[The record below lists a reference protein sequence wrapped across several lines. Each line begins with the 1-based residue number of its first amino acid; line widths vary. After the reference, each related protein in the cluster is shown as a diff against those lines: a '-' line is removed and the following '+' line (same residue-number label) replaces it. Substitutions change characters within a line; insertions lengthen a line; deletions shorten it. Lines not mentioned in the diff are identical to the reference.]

1 MPEFRATLC
10 TGCGTEVAGSLNA
23 CPACHRLLHADELNR
38 LAAAARSAASEGR
51 LSDALAHWRA
61 AQDLLPPQSRQHAA
75 IGAEIVALSQRVEAG
90 GLTGALAG
98 PRPSVVDSA
107 NLRKKLGAI
116 GGVAAAAALLLW
128 KFKAVALFLLT
139 KGKLLILGLSNAGT
153 SLSLLASFGVYWSIW
168 GWKFAAGLVL
178 SIYIHEMG
186 HVFALQRYGIK
197 ATAPMFIPGFG
208 ALIRLKQYPRTPR
221 EEARVGLAG
230 PLAGLAA
237 ALVSYGIYW
246 ATSAPIFAVI
256 AKFGGLI
263 NLFNLT
269 PVLGLDGSHAFT
281 SLTTWQRWVC
291 VAALGGMWYLSGEGM
306 LVLILIVALI
316 RAIASRGSDAP
327 DGWALTTFVFLTV
340 TLAAL
345 TLIPVSV

>member
-1 MPEFRATLC
+1 MPERRATLC
-10 TGCGTEVAGSLNA
+10 TACGTEVAASLNA
-23 CPACHRLLHADELNR
+23 CPACHRLLHAAELNR
-38 LAAAARSAASEGR
+38 LATAARAAVVDGK
-51 LSDALAHWRA
+51 LSDALAHWRS
-61 AQDLLPPQSRQHAA
+61 AQDLLPPESRQHAA
-75 IGAEIVALSQRVEAG
+75 VGIEIVALSRRVEAG
-90 GLTGALAG
+90 GLIGAASS
-98 PRPSVVDSA
+98 PRPRFADPTA
-107 NLRKKLGAI
+107 LRKKLGAA
-116 GGVAAAAALLLW
+116 GGVVAAVALLLW
-128 KFKAVALFLLT
+128 KFKAAAVFLLT
-139 KGKLLILGLSNAGT
+139 KGKVLLLGLSNVGT
-153 SLSLLASFGVYWSIW
+153 SLSMLASFGVYWSIW

-197 ATAPMFIPGFG
+197 ATAPMFIPGLG

-237 ALVSYGIYW
+237 ALASYGLFW
-246 ATSAPIFAVI
+246 ATGAPIFAAI

-269 PVLGLDGSHAFT
+269 PVLSLDGSHAFL

-291 VAALGGMWYLSGEGM
+291 VAALGGVWYLTGEGL
-306 LVLILIVALI
+306 LVLIFIVALI
-316 RAIASRGSDAP
+316 RAMAGRGSDAP

-345 TLIPVSV
+345 TMIPVRV